1 MSERSLNSG
10 TQLQNLELT
19 FKMTEKITFEIKESQ
34 CSYVVAYGF
43 RKMDGLIPEDDI
55 YARDL
60 HIT

>member
-19 FKMTEKITFEIKESQ
+19 SKVTEKIPSEIKESQ
-34 CSYVVAYGF
+34 CSYVVAYEF
-43 RKMDGLIPEDDI
+43 RKMDGLIPEDAI
-55 YARDL
+55 HARDL